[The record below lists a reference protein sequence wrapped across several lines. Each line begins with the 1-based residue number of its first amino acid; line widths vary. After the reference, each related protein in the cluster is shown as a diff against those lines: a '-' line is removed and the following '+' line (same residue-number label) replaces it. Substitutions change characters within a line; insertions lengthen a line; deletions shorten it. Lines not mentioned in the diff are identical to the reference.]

1 MLLHMLQ
8 GNHNSINTLVP
19 LGQGLGVQ
27 VQAHV
32 PDTTYIFV
40 KIGLGFHVQCTL
52 PEGLQVAL
60 NKVQELQVKI
70 DQYTTDICLIKAR
83 ITIMGEGIE
92 AMQKV

>member
-1 MLLHMLQ
+1 MLLQMLQ
-8 GNHNSINTLVP
+8 GKHNGITTLVP

-40 KIGLGFHVQCTL
+40 KIGLGFQIQCTL
-52 PEGLQVAL
+52 PEALHVAL
-60 NKVQELQVKI
+60 DTVQELQIKI
-70 DQYTTDICLIKAR
+70 DRYTTDICLIKAR
-83 ITIMGEGIE
+83 ITIMGEGIQ